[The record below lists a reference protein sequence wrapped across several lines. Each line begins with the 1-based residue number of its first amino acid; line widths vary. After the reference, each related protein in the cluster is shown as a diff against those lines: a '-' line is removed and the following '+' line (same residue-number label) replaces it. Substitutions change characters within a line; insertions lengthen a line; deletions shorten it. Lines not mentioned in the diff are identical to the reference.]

1 MRRRGTDSW
10 ELRAYWGIDPKTGRE
25 RWLTKTV
32 HGTSRFARR
41 QLDDLVVE
49 AGRARLR
56 AGTLADLLDQW
67 FEAASPGW
75 APSTVSHTRSI
86 IDCHLKPHI
95 GHLDLDKLTTADI
108 DDVFGYLLRA
118 GSNRHG
124 PLAPGTVTRVHGVLH
139 RALAQAGHLHALGFA
154 RREPDRRLVINRRKL
169 GCSRRSCRCGSWPGP
184 HLPFR
189 LGAVEESFSDDAL
202 PFGCRAR

>member
-1 MRRRGTDSW
+1 MSRGSMRRRGTDSW

-75 APSTVSHTRSI
+75 APTTVGHTGSI
-86 IDCHLKPHI
+86 IDCYLKPHL
-95 GHLDLDKLTTADI
+95 GHLDVDKLATADI
-108 DDVFGYLLRA
+108 DDFYGYLLRV
-118 GSNRHG
+118 G
-124 PLAPGTVTRVHGVLH
+124 
-139 RALAQAGHLHALGFA
+139 
-154 RREPDRRLVINRRKL
+154 
-169 GCSRRSCRCGSWPGP
+169 
-184 HLPFR
+184 
-189 LGAVEESFSDDAL
+189 
-202 PFGCRAR
+202 